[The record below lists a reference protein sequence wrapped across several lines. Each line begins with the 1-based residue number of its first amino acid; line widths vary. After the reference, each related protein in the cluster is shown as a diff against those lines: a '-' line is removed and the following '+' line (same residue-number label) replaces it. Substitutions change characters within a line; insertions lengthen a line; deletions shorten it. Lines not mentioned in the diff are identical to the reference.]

1 MDHPLDPHRDSGF
14 QEDRC
19 GLTQGPAFSGASCP
33 VCVDEPIDKES
44 DDLSLAGQLA
54 FDPLRVP
61 VGDGKIQLPSG
72 LITERNKDPSYDP
85 YVVDITGGETVMYG
99 QKDAALAASGVHPD
113 LSLLSK
119 ATDQK
124 GGSSPISSPEPLK
137 AVVLAG
143 NVGNAEDGSL
153 IPLLARSES
162 RQECPICTEFYDAHE
177 HQRAELHCNHLIC
190 DSCVSSIMTLTGHG
204 NVGRISCPICRQQ
217 TPMLKFEVRRMQ
229 EQMMENIARCNESV
243 RVELDV
249 PTRTPGLCSAL
260 EYRFQTRFRNNPR
273 FIFPPCFRYS
283 QGFIEFTFRLKQR
296 SPCAYRTL
304 LFVLLIA
311 EFASFFI
318 IFLPIIILALLII
331 FLK

>member
-1 MDHPLDPHRDSGF
+1 MDHPLDPHKDSGF

-19 GLTQGPAFSGASCP
+19 GLTLPNDKTQGPAFLGASCP

-44 DDLSLAGQLA
+44 DDLSLAGQLT

-61 VGDGKIQLPSG
+61 LEDGKIQLPSG

-85 YVVDITGGETVMYG
+85 YVVDITGG
-99 QKDAALAASGVHPD
+99 GVHPD

-124 GGSSPISSPEPLK
+124 GGSSPISSPISSPEPLK
-137 AVVLAG
+137 AVLLAG

-162 RQECPICTEFYDAHE
+162 RQECPICTEFYDARE
-177 HQRAELHCNHLIC
+177 HKRAELHCNHFIC

-229 EQMMENIARCNESV
+229 EQMMENIARCNEPV

-249 PTRTPGLCSAL
+249 PTRTPGLCGAL

-283 QGFIEFTFRLKQR
+283 RGFIAFTFRLKRR
-296 SPCAYRTL
+296 SSCAYRTL